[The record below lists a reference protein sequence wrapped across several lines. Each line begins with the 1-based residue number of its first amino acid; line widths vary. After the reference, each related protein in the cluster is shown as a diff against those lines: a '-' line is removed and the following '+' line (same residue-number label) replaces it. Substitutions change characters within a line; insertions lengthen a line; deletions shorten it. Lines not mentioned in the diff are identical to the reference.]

1 MNWFFF
7 RFRMRFGFL
16 SFELCT
22 MVAESEDSHVTEF
35 TEKNDEIENEV
46 KRQKQNDVLLIQ
58 IKRRKRSAKKKVTK
72 LRHELERLC
81 VKDSEVKD
89 IESMIE
95 QLWAALEDAEEI

>member
-1 MNWFFF
+1 
-7 RFRMRFGFL
+7 
-16 SFELCT
+16 

-35 TEKNDEIENEV
+35 TEKNDEIKNEV

-58 IKRRKRSAKKKVTK
+58 IKRRKRSAKKKVKK

-95 QLWAALEDAEEI
+95 QLWAALEDAQEI